1 MELQIQDLVA
11 SIKHDGI
18 EEANKQK
25 EAIIN
30 QGKQEAKRLIDEAKA
45 ESKKIINLAQKES
58 AIEKES
64 SVAAV
69 KQASRDLV
77 LSLKIELNKIFGNL
91 LSKECEKVFDSEA
104 LATLILAAIKEEEP
118 GKYELEVKK
127 VTQGLKNSLSKEI
140 SNGLVLKTLGSG
152 DGFKILEKDGSGY
165 FDFTEEQ
172 VVKMLKPYLGK
183 LVL

>member
-18 EEANKQK
+18 EEANKEK
-25 EAIIN
+25 EIIIN
-30 QGKQEAKRLIDEAKA
+30 QGKQEVKRIIDEAKA
-45 ESKKIINLAQKES
+45 ESKRIINDAQKQA
-58 AIEKES
+58 AIEKEGS
-64 SVAAV
+64 IAAV

-77 LSLKIELNKIFGNL
+77 LSLKIELNKIFENL
-91 LSKECEKVFDSEA
+91 LSKECEKVFDSDA
-104 LATLILAAIKEEEP
+104 LTKLILAAIKEEEP

-127 VTQGLKNSLSKEI
+127 VTQGLKDSLSKEI
-140 SNGLVLKTLGSG
+140 SKGLVLKTLDSG
-152 DGFKILEKDGSGY
+152 DGFKLLEKDGSGY

-172 VVKMLKPYLGK
+172 VAKILKPYLGK